1 MRLAA
6 DIIMKFQKKQGEG
19 VGEIIV
25 CGDQKVDS
33 EAIREYVAVRYRM
46 RKKTVKYDP
55 YDLDKP
61 RVRLMHMNDLIEFQM
76 DLRRGGHQVLGT
88 TRLTK
93 AEFEKKKAQI
103 KARKEARKQIS

>member
-1 MRLAA
+1 MKPDA
-6 DIIMKFQKKQGEG
+6 DIIMKFQRKQGEAM
-19 VGEIIV
+19 GEIIV
-25 CGDQKVDS
+25 CGNQVDS
-33 EAIREYVAVRYRM
+33 ELVREYVAVRYRM

-55 YDLDKP
+55 YDLEKP
-61 RVRLMHMNDLIEFQM
+61 RVRLMHMNDLAEFQM